1 MPNFIIYFKDDLKD
15 LTTYLLLYLQIL
27 QMLFTTV
34 STDFT
39 SNNDVTSNV
48 QRGFTDRILWTG
60 TRLTNYSKLT
70 DEFGNEFSLR
80 DFQQKIG
87 IKQFVHGIRTGLTCS
102 FVIARLRPVLSLPGK
117 CLPKRFRCQ
126 TLYRE
131 WQRYWINRRI
141 SKSTQIDFW
150 PVLFESAG
158 NLKLIHKNT
167 DPPT

>member
-1 MPNFIIYFKDDLKD
+1 MPNSIIYFKDDLKD
-15 LTTYLLLYLQIL
+15 L
-27 QMLFTTV
+27 FTTV
-34 STDFT
+34 SNDFT

-80 DFQQKIG
+80 QFQQKIG

-131 WQRYWINRRI
+131 WQRY
-141 SKSTQIDFW
+141 
-150 PVLFESAG
+150 
-158 NLKLIHKNT
+158 
-167 DPPT
+167 